1 MPAPKREMDFSRLVD
16 WMEGRLSA
24 AEARDVEEQ
33 VAVADDAT
41 LADVAWLNKFV
52 GATKGTVLEP
62 PPPGVRSTLIARFE
76 AYAEGQIGRTPGLLK
91 RIFARLTFDSDLR
104 PAVSVRAAGT
114 QGARRQLIYSAEVL
128 DVALNFWP
136 RDRDK
141 TLELDGQVFPH
152 DDMDL
157 GSFSVQLL
165 RDEADLAITATDD
178 LGGFAFESIVPDV
191 YTIILSTDQIEV
203 SITPVELSA

>member
-1 MPAPKREMDFSRLVD
+1 MPAPKRGIDFSRLVD

-33 VAVADDAT
+33 LAVADDAT

-52 GATKGTVLEP
+52 GATKCTVLEP

-76 AYAEGQIGRTPGLLK
+76 AYAEGRGRTPGLLK
-91 RIFARLTFDSDLR
+91 RMFARLTFDSNLR
-104 PAVSVRAAGT
+104 PAVGVRAAGM
-114 QGARRQLIYSAEVL
+114 QGARRQLIYAAEGL

-136 RDRDK
+136 RNRDK
-141 TLELDGQVFPH
+141 TLELAGQVFPH

-157 GSFSVQLL
+157 GPFSVQLL
-165 RDEADLAITATDD
+165 QDESDIAITVTDD
-178 LGGFAFESIVPDV
+178 LGGFAFESVLPEV